1 MKLKLE
7 KDFKPLSFDIL
18 TPDEI
23 AKKKRLIEEKE
34 RREKQKGTKKE
45 TPKPKRDAPKQK
57 MALIPDLFYILGA
70 LLFIL
75 VMGIL
80 NAL

>member
-34 RREKQKGTKKE
+34 RRQKQKGTKE

>member
-34 RREKQKGTKKE
+34 RRGKQKGKKE

-75 VMGIL
+75 IMGIL

>member
-57 MALIPDLFYILGA
+57 MALIPDLFYILV
-70 LLFIL
+70 LC
-75 VMGIL
+75 
-80 NAL
+80 NT

>member
-34 RREKQKGTKKE
+34 RRGKQKGKKE
-45 TPKPKRDAPKQK
+45 TPKPKRDAPNQK

>member
-7 KDFKPLSFDIL
+7 MDFKPLYFDIL

-34 RREKQKGTKKE
+34 RRQKQKGKKE

-57 MALIPDLFYILGA
+57 KALIPDLFYILGA

>member
-7 KDFKPLSFDIL
+7 KDFKPISFDIL

-34 RREKQKGTKKE
+34 RREKQKGKKE

-57 MALIPDLFYILGA
+57 KALKPDLFYILGA

>member
-34 RREKQKGTKKE
+34 RRGKQKGKKE

-57 MALIPDLFYILGA
+57 MALIPDFFYILGA

>member
-34 RREKQKGTKKE
+34 RRGKQKGKKE
-45 TPKPKRDAPKQK
+45 TPKPKRDAPKHK

>member
-34 RREKQKGTKKE
+34 RRQKQKGTKE
-45 TPKPKRDAPKQK
+45 TPKPKRDAQKQK